1 MQLRGVSKSKFNLQ
15 FFAISNFHGKTTTI
29 KISLKCDILSRSYV
43 DSGYQNACI

>member
-1 MQLRGVSKSKFNLQ
+1 MQLRGVPKSKFNSQ
-15 FFAISNFHGKTTTI
+15 FFAISNFHEKTTI